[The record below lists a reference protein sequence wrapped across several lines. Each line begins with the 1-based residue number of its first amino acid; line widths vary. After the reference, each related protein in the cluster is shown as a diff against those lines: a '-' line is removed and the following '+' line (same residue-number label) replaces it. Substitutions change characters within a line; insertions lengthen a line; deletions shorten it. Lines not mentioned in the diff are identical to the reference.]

1 MSNISDRQ
9 FSDLCRFIQDLPA
22 YRRKQLAIICISSA
36 LGHESV
42 KSIAKT
48 MVTLSE
54 FELELAKKEMAKTGV
69 CDE

>member
-9 FSDLCRFIQDLPA
+9 FEDLCRFVQDLPA
-22 YRRKQLAIICISSA
+22 YRRKQLAIICISST

-42 KSIAKT
+42 ESMAKT

-54 FELELAKKEMAKTGV
+54 FELELAKKEMAKMGV

>member
-9 FSDLCRFIQDLPA
+9 FVDLARFVQDLPA
-22 YRRKQLAIICISSA
+22 YRRKQLAIICISST

-42 KSIAKT
+42 ESMAKT

-54 FELELAKKEMAKTGV
+54 FELELAKKEMAKMGV